1 MVVAQTAVASEPTP
15 APPATRAWLWPN
27 LLSLDAPIVAVLWQA
42 LFLRCFHATFDRLAA
57 GLLVLSVWLIYAA
70 DRWLDVWKKPAKNRD
85 RYPISNPTLL
95 ADQDGEREMI
105 VLSRVSTE
113 TAREPARHRFYRRHW
128 RRMLPAWIAV
138 FAMAAWL
145 AWTRLP
151 AVLFERGIALLAA
164 IGVYFAFVHFVPWPW
179 WPKEFAVGI
188 LFAMGTSLAAWGH
201 VRSPVDIATI
211 VLFCAL
217 CWINCAA
224 IEVWEQRA
232 DWEQRCVSE
241 WPVRLAAIAVGLV
254 ALIFL
259 YDQRPILSGAETASA
274 FAFVAL
280 DRARHRLSPEALRVL
295 ADIALLTPALFL
307 PIAGLR
313 P

>member
-1 MVVAQTAVASEPTP
+1 
-15 APPATRAWLWPN
+15 
-27 LLSLDAPIVAVLWQA
+27 LDAPIVALLWQA

-57 GLLVLSVWLIYAA
+57 ALLVLSVWLIYAA
-70 DRWLDVWKKPAKNRD
+70 DRWLDVWKNPVRASAKF
-85 RYPISNPTLL
+85 
-95 ADQDGEREMI
+95 E
-105 VLSRVSTE
+105 
-113 TAREPARHRFYRRHW
+113 ARQNGALVTNLGTTQEPARHRFYRRHW
-128 RRMLPAWIAV
+128 RRMLPVWIAA

-151 AVLFERGIALLAA
+151 VILFERGSALLAA
-164 IGVYFAFVHFVPWPW
+164 IGVYFAFVHFAPWRW

-188 LFAMGTSLAAWGH
+188 LFAMGTSLAAWGY
-201 VRSPVDIATI
+201 VRSPIDVATI

-232 DWEQRCVSE
+232 VWEQQAEWEQERLSE
-241 WPVRLAAIAVGLV
+241 WPVRLAAIVVGLV
-254 ALIFL
+254 ALLFL
-259 YDQRPILSGAETASA
+259 YNQRPILSGAETASA

-307 PIAGLR
+307 PLAGLR
-313 P
+313 A

>member
-1 MVVAQTAVASEPTP
+1 LVVAQPAVASEPTP
-15 APPATRAWLWPN
+15 APLAPRAWLWPN

-70 DRWLDVWKKPAKNRD
+70 DRWLDVWKTPCAGRPASD
-85 RYPISNPTLL
+85 AY
-95 ADQDGEREMI
+95 REFGSETPP
-105 VLSRVSTE
+105 SRAT
-113 TAREPARHRFYRRHW
+113 TTDEPARHQFYRHHW
-128 RRMLPAWIAV
+128 RRMLPVWITALTV
-138 FAMAAWL
+138 ATWL

-151 AVLFERGIALLAA
+151 AILFQRGLAVLAA
-164 IGVYFAFVHFVPWPW
+164 IGVYFAFVHLWPRRW

-201 VRSPVDIATI
+201 VRSPVDVATI
-211 VLFCAL
+211 VLFCML

-224 IEVWEQRA
+224 IERWEHREYGGLA
-232 DWEQRCVSE
+232 E

-259 YDQRPILSGAETASA
+259 YSQRPILSGAEAASA
-274 FAFVAL
+274 FAFVVL
-280 DRARHRLSPEALRVL
+280 DGARHRLSPEALRVL
-295 ADIALLTPALFL
+295 ADIALLTPVLFL

-313 P
+313 A